1 MPFSRPLRA
10 AIVVAPLL
18 LVISSLAFL
27 AFLAAVAAAAP
38 PAVLG
43 IEPPPPPRE
52 PRVAAASA
60 EPEAAKTSFGLP
72 EGFAAEAWA
81 AEPLLANPVAFSIDE
96 QGKAYVCEAFR
107 AHKGVGDNVRINDDR
122 WLDADLA
129 NDTVD
134 ERFASMVRILGEKAK
149 DWVVETDRLRR
160 VVDTDGDGRGDTAT
174 VFATGFNRL
183 IDGHGAGVLARR
195 GDVFYA
201 CIPHL
206 WRFRDADGDGVADE
220 KLPLHVGYGVRT
232 AIQGHDL
239 HGLTLGPDG
248 RLWFSIGD
256 RGYHVEHEGG
266 VASDPESGA
275 VFRCEPDGSN
285 LEVVATGLRN
295 PQELAFDDLGH
306 CFTCD
311 NNTDG
316 GDRTRL
322 VHVVPGGDSGW
333 RGPVQYLPD
342 RGPFNR
348 EQLWRTAFVGQP
360 AWILPPVGHV
370 GAGPAGFAAYPGTG
384 LTPWFDGR
392 FFLADFRG
400 AAATSLVHTFR
411 VRPLGASFELVD
423 ADETF
428 RHILATDVE
437 MGPDGSLWVSDW
449 VQGWEG
455 DGKGRLWR
463 FFPTGLPADEAE
475 ERRRIVEEVR
485 SLLAGDW
492 TALDV
497 DRLVALLSH
506 ADRRIRREAQ
516 FELARRDDAAAFIRL
531 ADDTS
536 RPMLAR
542 VHAIQGLEQVVRW
555 RRRHAPGPAF
565 LLALRLGDVLSR
577 CLSDEAWE
585 IRMVAT
591 RALGDLHN
599 SRAVEPVLRALA
611 DPHSHVRAA
620 AGIALARLG
629 RVETRGSDYD
639 AVLPAIVAAI
649 RAEGARTPLGD
660 PHARHPLVMALVANT
675 LPDDLARL
683 VADPDPAVRL
693 SACLAMRRTRDT
705 SIAICLDD
713 TDPRIVLEAARA
725 AYDVPIERARSAL
738 AGRLLEGPVTG
749 PDGDAFTRRAIAA
762 CERLG
767 SEADADRLAAFVTR
781 ADAPTP
787 LRLQALAVLGDW
799 AVPPPRD
806 RVWGAWRPIAPRDP
820 ALARAALERALPSIL
835 ASSAGEAVQAEAL
848 KTAAELEVPGI
859 RGLLVAAAIDSSR
872 PAATRAAALSA
883 LASSVPA
890 EAFRIAASLSADPL
904 PEVRSAARQ
913 VRSAAL
919 ATNPDD
925 AAARAL
931 AAEVLAACVESATSD
946 SELREQQ
953 AGIDLLKSLGSSAG
967 DATGALVARVE
978 AGSLD
983 PRLSLEVIEAA
994 GGDRQR
1000 VLGLATSGGGVLVG
1014 GDAARGR
1021 DLFLR
1026 KASVECLRC
1035 HAVGGSGGIV
1045 GPPLDATGLKR
1056 DRAYLLESLLAP
1068 SAQFA
1073 DGYRTTVVV
1082 TDDGRTVS
1090 GIVKSE
1096 TDEVVT
1102 ILTGDGREERLA
1114 TASIE
1119 DRATGASAMPA
1130 DIAAKLTPRELR
1142 DLVEWLAGL
1151 RAVAPE

>member
-1 MPFSRPLRA
+1 MPLLRPTRA
-10 AIVVAPLL
+10 AIIAAPLL
-18 LVISSLAFL
+18 IAISSLTL
-27 AFLAAVAAAAP
+27 LVPVASSTP
-38 PAVLG
+38 PAVPG

-52 PRVAAASA
+52 PRIAAASA
-60 EPEAAKTSFGLP
+60 EPEAARTTFGLP
-72 EGFAAEAWA
+72 AGFAAEAWA

-96 QGKAYVCEAFR
+96 QGRAYVCEAFR

-134 ERFASMVRILGEKAK
+134 ERFDSMVRILGDRAK

-160 VVDTDGDGRGDTAT
+160 IVDTDGDGRGDTAT

-183 IDGHGAGVLARR
+183 IDGHGAGVLAHH

-220 KLPLHVGYGVRT
+220 KLPLHVGFGVRT

-256 RGYHVEHEGG
+256 RGYRVEHEGG

-275 VFRCEPDGSN
+275 VFRCEPDGSG

-348 EQLWRTAFVGQP
+348 EQLWRTAFDGQP

-400 AAATSLVHTFR
+400 AATTSLVHTFR

-437 MGPDGSLWVSDW
+437 MGPDGALWVSDW

-455 DGKGRLWR
+455 EGKGRLWR
-463 FFPTGLPADEAE
+463 LFPTDLAADEAE

-497 DRLVALLSH
+497 DPLDRLLDH
-506 ADRRIRREAQ
+506 PDRRIRREAQ
-516 FELARRDDAAAFIRL
+516 FELARRDHAAVFITS

-536 RPMLAR
+536 RPVLAR

-565 LLALRLGDVLSR
+565 LLTLRLGDVLSR

-591 RALGDLHN
+591 RALGDLHD
-599 SRAVEPVLRALA
+599 SRGGEPVLRALA
-611 DPHSHVRAA
+611 DPHPHVRAA

-629 RVETRGSDYD
+629 RLETRGRDDD
-639 AVLPAIVAAI
+639 AVLPAIIAAI
-649 RAEGARTPLGD
+649 RAEGVRTPLGD
-660 PHARHPLVMALVANT
+660 PHARHPLVMALVEHAI
-675 LPDDLARL
+675 PADLERL
-683 VADPDPAVRL
+683 VADPDPTVRL
-693 SACLAMRRTRDT
+693 SACLAMRRTRT
-705 SIAICLDD
+705 SAIATYLDD
-713 TDPRIVLEAARA
+713 ADPRIVLEAARA
-725 AYDVPIERARSAL
+725 AYDVPIEPARNEL
-738 AGRLLEGPVTG
+738 ARRLLEGPVTG

-767 SEADADRLAAFVTR
+767 SETDADRLAAFVTR
-781 ADAPTP
+781 ADAPTA

-799 AVPPPRD
+799 AAPPPRD

-820 ALARAALERALPSIL
+820 APARAALERALPSIL

-848 KTAAELEVPGI
+848 RTAAKLEVPGI
-859 RGLLVAAAIDSSR
+859 RALLVAAATDSSR

-913 VRSAAL
+913 VRGAAL
-919 ATNPDD
+919 ATTPDD

-967 DATGALVARVE
+967 EATGALVARLE

-983 PRLSLEVIEAA
+983 ARLSLEVIEAA

-1000 VLGLATSGGGVLVG
+1000 VLGLAASGGGVLVG

-1026 KASVECLRC
+1026 KANVECLRC

-1045 GPPLDATGLKR
+1045 GPPLDTTGLKR
-1056 DRAYLLESLLAP
+1056 DRAYLLESLLTP

-1090 GIVKSE
+1090 GIVKAE

-1151 RAVAPE
+1151 RGVAPE

>member
-1 MPFSRPLRA
+1 MPFCSLFRA
-10 AIVVAPLL
+10 AMFAAPLL
-18 LVISSLAFL
+18 LAITNFPLVGP
-27 AFLAAVAAAAP
+27 AASAAP
-38 PAVLG
+38 PAIPG

-60 EPEAAKTSFGLP
+60 EPEAAKTAFGLP

-81 AEPLLANPVAFSIDE
+81 AEPLLANPVAFSLDE
-96 QGKAYVCEAFR
+96 QGRAYVCEAFR

-134 ERFASMVRILGEKAK
+134 ERFASMVRLLGDKAK

-160 VVDTDGDGRGDTAT
+160 VVDTDGDGRADTAT

-183 IDGHGAGVLARR
+183 LDGHGAGVLARR

-206 WRFRDADGDGVADE
+206 WRFGDADGDGVADE
-220 KLPLHVGYGVRT
+220 KFPLHVGYGVRT

-275 VFRCEPDGSN
+275 VFRCEPDGSG

-295 PQELAFDDLGH
+295 PQELAFDDLGNL
-306 CFTCD
+306 FTCD

-348 EQLWRTAFVGQP
+348 EQLWRTAFDGQP
-360 AWILPPVGHV
+360 AWILPPVGHL

-463 FFPTGLPADEAE
+463 FFPTGLSAE
-475 ERRRIVEEVR
+475 ESAKRQAVVDEVR
-485 SLLAGDW
+485 LLLAADW
-492 TALDV
+492 TLFLPEHLDE
-497 DRLVALLSH
+497 LLDH
-506 ADRRIRREAQ
+506 PDRRLRREAQ
-516 FELARRDDAAAFIRL
+516 FEIARRHDIATLAAVAG
-531 ADDTS
+531 DTS
-536 RPMLAR
+536 RPVLAR
-542 VHAIQGLEQVVRW
+542 VHAIQGLEQVARSLRSRQPSSPSVLDRTILGTLETCLTDGAFEVRLVAA
-555 RRRHAPGPAF
+555 RTLGETRHDRAAAS
-565 LLALRLGDVLSR
+565 LL
-577 CLSDEAWE
+577 
-585 IRMVAT
+585 
-591 RALGDLHN
+591 
-599 SRAVEPVLRALA
+599 PVLA
-611 DPHSHVRAA
+611 DPHPHVRAA
-620 AGIALARLG
+620 AGIALGRLG
-629 RVETRGSDYD
+629 RDVGNGHVGD
-639 AVLPAIVAAI
+639 AVLPAIIAAI
-649 RAEGARTPLGD
+649 RAEGGRTPLGD

-675 LPDDLARL
+675 VPDDLARF
-683 VADPDPAVRL
+683 VTDPDPAVRL
-693 SACLAMRRTRDT
+693 AACLAMRRTHDRA
-705 SIAICLDD
+705 IATCLDD
-713 TDPRIVLEAARA
+713 ADPRIVVEAARA
-725 AYDVPIERARSAL
+725 AYDVPIEQARSVL
-738 AGRLLEGPVTG
+738 AGRLLNGPVTG

-767 SEADADRLAAFVTR
+767 AGADAERLAAFVTR
-781 ADAPTP
+781 AEAPTA
-787 LRLQALAVLGDW
+787 LRLQALSVLGTW
-799 AVPPPRD
+799 AAPPPRD

-820 ALARAALERALPSIL
+820 APARAALQRALPSIL
-835 ASSAGEAVQAEAL
+835 SSAVGEAVQAEAL
-848 KTAAELEVPGI
+848 KSAAALGVPGI
-859 RGLLVAAAIDSSR
+859 GQQLVETSADTSR

-883 LASSVPA
+883 LATMAPVDAS
-890 EAFRIAASLSADPL
+890 RIAASLTSDPL
-904 PEVRSAARQ
+904 PEVRAAARR
-913 VRSAAL
+913 VRGAVLAA
-919 ATNPDD
+919 TPDD
-925 AAARAL
+925 AATRAL
-931 AAEVLAACVESATSD
+931 AAEVLAACVEPATSEG
-946 SELREQQ
+946 ELREQQ
-953 AGIDLLKSLGSSAG
+953 EGIDLLKSLGG
-967 DATGALVARVE
+967 ATGDSISALLSRLE

-983 PRLSLEVIEAA
+983 PRLGLEVIEAA

-1000 VLGLATSGGGVLVG
+1000 VLGLAASGGGPLVG
-1014 GDAARGR
+1014 GDASRGR

-1026 KASVECLRC
+1026 KANVECVRC
-1035 HAVGGSGGIV
+1035 HAVGNSGGIV
-1045 GPPLDATGLKR
+1045 GPRLDTIGLKR
-1056 DRAYLLESLLAP
+1056 DRSFLLESLLAP

-1082 TDDGRTVS
+1082 TDEGRTVA
-1090 GIVKSE
+1090 GIVMEE
-1096 TDEVVT
+1096 TDTDLRIV
-1102 ILTGDGREERLA
+1102 TGDGREERLA

-1119 DRATGASAMPA
+1119 DRVTGPSAMPT

-1151 RAVAPE
+1151 KGPATE

>member
-1 MPFSRPLRA
+1 MPFFRPLRA
-10 AIVVAPLL
+10 TIVVARLL
-18 LVISSLAFL
+18 LVISSP

-38 PAVLG
+38 PAVPG

-60 EPEAAKTSFGLP
+60 EAEAAKTSFGLP

-81 AEPLLANPVAFSIDE
+81 AEPLLANPVAFSLDE
-96 QGKAYVCEAFR
+96 QGRAYVCEAFR

-134 ERFASMVRILGEKAK
+134 ERFDSMGRILGEKAK

-160 VVDTDGDGRGDTAT
+160 IVDADGDGRGDTAT

-183 IDGHGAGVLARR
+183 IDGHGAGVLAHR

-348 EQLWRTAFVGQP
+348 EQLWRTAFDGQP

-411 VRPLGASFELVD
+411 VRPLGASFELID

-437 MGPDGSLWVSDW
+437 MGPDGALWVSDW

-463 FFPTGLPADEAE
+463 FFPTGLSADEAE
-475 ERRRIVEEVR
+475 ERQRIVEEVR

-497 DRLVALLSH
+497 DRMNRLLDH
-506 ADRRIRREAQ
+506 PDRRLRREAQ
-516 FELARRDDAAAFIRL
+516 FELARRRDIATLAAVAG
-531 ADDTS
+531 DTS
-536 RPMLAR
+536 RPVLAR
-542 VHAIQGLEQVVRW
+542 VHAIQGLEQVARSM
-555 RRRHAPGPAF
+555 RSRQPSPPYFLDRTILGTLEKCLTDGAF
-565 LLALRLGDVLSR
+565 EV
-577 CLSDEAWE
+577 
-585 IRMVAT
+585 RMVVARTLGETRYDRAAT
-591 RALGDLHN
+591 PLLR
-599 SRAVEPVLRALA
+599 VLT
-611 DPHSHVRAA
+611 DPHPHVRAA
-620 AGIALARLG
+620 AGIALGRLG
-629 RVETRGSDYD
+629 GAVGNGHVEA

-693 SACLAMRRTRDT
+693 AACLGMRRTRDT
-705 SIAICLDD
+705 SIATCLDD

-725 AYDVPIERARSAL
+725 AYDVPIERARSEL

-749 PDGDAFTRRAIAA
+749 LDGDAFARRAIAA

-781 ADAPTP
+781 ADAPMA
-787 LRLQALAVLGDW
+787 LRLQALAVLGSW
-799 AVPPPRD
+799 AAPPPRD

-820 ALARAALERALPSIL
+820 APARTALERALPSIL

-848 KTAAELEVPGI
+848 KTAAALDVPGI
-859 RGLLVAAAIDSSR
+859 GALLVAAATDPSR
-872 PAATRAAALSA
+872 PAATRAAALLA
-883 LASSVPA
+883 LAASAPSDA
-890 EAFRIAASLSADPL
+890 SRIAMSLASDPR
-904 PEVRSAARQ
+904 PAVRTAARR
-913 VRSAAL
+913 VRGTAL
-919 ATNPDD
+919 ATTADD
-925 AAARAL
+925 PAARAL
-931 AAEVLAACVESATSD
+931 AGEVLAACAKPATSD

-953 AGIDLLKSLGSSAG
+953 AGIDLLKSLGSSAS
-967 DATGALVARVE
+967 DAIGALLSRLE

-1000 VLGLATSGGGVLVG
+1000 VLGLAASGGGALVG

-1026 KASVECLRC
+1026 KANVECLRC
-1035 HAVGGSGGIV
+1035 HAVGGTGGIV
-1045 GPPLDATGLKR
+1045 GPPLDTTGLKR
-1056 DRAYLLESLLAP
+1056 DRPHLLESLLDP

-1090 GIVKSE
+1090 GIVKAE
-1096 TDEVVT
+1096 TDDVLT
-1102 ILTGDGREERLA
+1102 ILTGDGREERLP

-1119 DRATGASAMPA
+1119 DRTTGASAMPA

-1151 RAVAPE
+1151 RAVAAE

>member
-1 MPFSRPLRA
+1 MSFSRPLRA
-10 AIVVAPLL
+10 TIVVALL
-18 LVISSLAFL
+18 LLAISSPSL
-27 AFLAAVAAAAP
+27 LAAVAAAAP
-38 PAVLG
+38 PAVPG

-81 AEPLLANPVAFSIDE
+81 AEPLLANPVAFSLDE
-96 QGKAYVCEAFR
+96 HGRAYVCEAFR

-160 VVDTDGDGRGDTAT
+160 VVDSVGDGRGDTAT

-206 WRFRDADGDGVADE
+206 WRFRDVDGDGLADE

-266 VASDPESGA
+266 LASDPESGA

-348 EQLWRTAFVGQP
+348 EQLWRTAFDGQP

-411 VRPLGASFELVD
+411 VRPLGASFELID

-437 MGPDGSLWVSDW
+437 MGPDGALWVSDW

-463 FFPTGLPADEAE
+463 FFPTGLSAE
-475 ERRRIVEEVR
+475 ESAKRQAIVDEVR
-485 SLLAGDW
+485 LLLAADW
-492 TALDV
+492 TLFLPEHLDE
-497 DRLVALLSH
+497 LLDH
-506 ADRRIRREAQ
+506 PDRRLRREAQ
-516 FELARRDDAAAFIRL
+516 FELARRRDIATLAAVAS
-531 ADDTS
+531 DTS
-536 RPMLAR
+536 RPVLAR
-542 VHAIQGLEQVVRW
+542 VHAIQGLEQVARSM
-555 RRRHAPGPAF
+555 RSRQPSPPYFLDRTILGTLEKCLTDGAF
-565 LLALRLGDVLSR
+565 
-577 CLSDEAWE
+577 EM
-585 IRMVAT
+585 RMVAARTLGET
-591 RALGDLHN
+591 RHD
-599 SRAVEPVLRALA
+599 RAATPLLRGLT

-620 AGIALARLG
+620 AGIALGRLG
-629 RVETRGSDYD
+629 GAVGNGHVEA

-683 VADPDPAVRL
+683 VTDPDPAVRL
-693 SACLAMRRTRDT
+693 AACLGMRRTRDT
-705 SIAICLDD
+705 SIATCLDD

-749 PDGDAFTRRAIAA
+749 LDGDAFTRRAIAA

-799 AVPPPRD
+799 ATPPPRD
-806 RVWGAWRPIAPRDP
+806 RVWGAWRPLAPRDP
-820 ALARAALERALPSIL
+820 APARTALERALPSIL
-835 ASSAGEAVQAEAL
+835 ASSSGEAVQAEAL
-848 KTAAELEVPGI
+848 KTAAALDVPEIGA
-859 RGLLVAAAIDSSR
+859 LLVAAATDPSR
-872 PAATRAAALSA
+872 PADTRAAALLA
-883 LASSVPA
+883 LAASAPSDA
-890 EAFRIAASLSADPL
+890 SRIATNLSSDPL
-904 PEVRSAARQ
+904 PEVRTAARR
-913 VRSAAL
+913 VRGAAL
-919 ATNPDD
+919 ATTADD
-925 AAARAL
+925 PAARAL
-931 AAEVLAACVESATSD
+931 AAEVLAACAKPATSD

-967 DATGALVARVE
+967 DAIGALLSRLE

-983 PRLSLEVIEAA
+983 PRLSLEVVEAA

-1000 VLGLATSGGGVLVG
+1000 VLGLAASGGGVLVG
-1014 GDAARGR
+1014 GDSARGR

-1026 KASVECLRC
+1026 KTTVECLRC

-1056 DRAYLLESLLAP
+1056 DRSHLLESLLDP

-1090 GIVKSE
+1090 GIVKAE

-1119 DRATGASAMPA
+1119 DRTTGASAMPA

>member
-134 ERFASMVRILGEKAK
+134 ERFDSMVRILGDRAK

-160 VVDTDGDGRGDTAT
+160 IVDTDGDGRGDTAT

-183 IDGHGAGVLARR
+183 IDGHGAGVLAHH

-220 KLPLHVGYGVRT
+220 KLPLHVGFGVRT

-256 RGYHVEHEGG
+256 RGYRVEHEGG

-275 VFRCEPDGSN
+275 VFRCEPDGSG

-348 EQLWRTAFVGQP
+348 EQLWRTAFDGQP

-400 AAATSLVHTFR
+400 AATTSLVHTFR

-437 MGPDGSLWVSDW
+437 MGPDGALWVSDW

-455 DGKGRLWR
+455 EGIG
-463 FFPTGLPADEAE
+463 GL
-475 ERRRIVEEVR
+475 
-485 SLLAGDW
+485 G
-492 TALDV
+492 
-497 DRLVALLSH
+497 
-506 ADRRIRREAQ
+506 
-516 FELARRDDAAAFIRL
+516 
-531 ADDTS
+531 
-536 RPMLAR
+536 
-542 VHAIQGLEQVVRW
+542 
-555 RRRHAPGPAF
+555 
-565 LLALRLGDVLSR
+565 
-577 CLSDEAWE
+577 
-585 IRMVAT
+585 
-591 RALGDLHN
+591 
-599 SRAVEPVLRALA
+599 
-611 DPHSHVRAA
+611 
-620 AGIALARLG
+620 
-629 RVETRGSDYD
+629 
-639 AVLPAIVAAI
+639 
-649 RAEGARTPLGD
+649 
-660 PHARHPLVMALVANT
+660 
-675 LPDDLARL
+675 
-683 VADPDPAVRL
+683 
-693 SACLAMRRTRDT
+693 
-705 SIAICLDD
+705 
-713 TDPRIVLEAARA
+713 
-725 AYDVPIERARSAL
+725 
-738 AGRLLEGPVTG
+738 
-749 PDGDAFTRRAIAA
+749 
-762 CERLG
+762 
-767 SEADADRLAAFVTR
+767 
-781 ADAPTP
+781 
-787 LRLQALAVLGDW
+787 
-799 AVPPPRD
+799 
-806 RVWGAWRPIAPRDP
+806 
-820 ALARAALERALPSIL
+820 
-835 ASSAGEAVQAEAL
+835 
-848 KTAAELEVPGI
+848 
-859 RGLLVAAAIDSSR
+859 
-872 PAATRAAALSA
+872 
-883 LASSVPA
+883 
-890 EAFRIAASLSADPL
+890 
-904 PEVRSAARQ
+904 
-913 VRSAAL
+913 
-919 ATNPDD
+919 
-925 AAARAL
+925 
-931 AAEVLAACVESATSD
+931 
-946 SELREQQ
+946 
-953 AGIDLLKSLGSSAG
+953 
-967 DATGALVARVE
+967 
-978 AGSLD
+978 
-983 PRLSLEVIEAA
+983 
-994 GGDRQR
+994 
-1000 VLGLATSGGGVLVG
+1000 
-1014 GDAARGR
+1014 
-1021 DLFLR
+1021 
-1026 KASVECLRC
+1026 
-1035 HAVGGSGGIV
+1035 
-1045 GPPLDATGLKR
+1045 
-1056 DRAYLLESLLAP
+1056 
-1068 SAQFA
+1068 
-1073 DGYRTTVVV
+1073 
-1082 TDDGRTVS
+1082 
-1090 GIVKSE
+1090 
-1096 TDEVVT
+1096 
-1102 ILTGDGREERLA
+1102 
-1114 TASIE
+1114 
-1119 DRATGASAMPA
+1119 
-1130 DIAAKLTPRELR
+1130 
-1142 DLVEWLAGL
+1142 
-1151 RAVAPE
+1151 

>member
-1 MPFSRPLRA
+1 MLFLRPPRA
-10 AIVVAPLL
+10 PMIAATLL
-18 LVISSLAFL
+18 LAISNLCL
-27 AFLAAVAAAAP
+27 PVASSAP
-38 PAVLG
+38 PAVPG

-52 PRVAAASA
+52 PRIAAASA
-60 EPEAAKTSFGLP
+60 EPEAARTTFGLP
-72 EGFAAEAWA
+72 AGFAAEVWA

-96 QGKAYVCEAFR
+96 RGHAYVCEAFR

-134 ERFASMVRILGEKAK
+134 ERFDSMLRFLGEKAK

-160 VVDTDGDGRGDTAT
+160 VVDTDGDGRADTAT

-183 IDGHGAGVLARR
+183 VDGHGAGVLARR

-220 KLPLHVGYGVRT
+220 RLPLQVGYGVRT

-248 RLWFSIGD
+248 RIWFSIGD

-266 VASDPESGA
+266 MASDPESGA
-275 VFRCEPDGSN
+275 VFRCEPDGSA

-322 VHVVPGGDSGW
+322 VHVIPGGDSGW

-348 EQLWRTAFVGQP
+348 ELLWRMPFDGQP
-360 AWILPPVGHV
+360 AWIVPPVGHV

-411 VRPLGASFELVD
+411 IRPRGASFEMAD
-423 ADETF
+423 HDETF

-437 MGPDGSLWVSDW
+437 MGSDGALWVSDW

-463 FFPTGLPADEAE
+463 FFPTGLPPAE
-475 ERRRIVEEVR
+475 ESERQRIVAEVR

-492 TALDV
+492 SALDV

-516 FELARRDDAAAFIRL
+516 FELARRGDLRRL
-531 ADDTS
+531 AAVADAPG
-536 RPMLAR
+536 RGVLAR
-542 VHAIQGLEQVVRW
+542 VHALQGLEQLARSA
-555 RRRHAPGPAF
+555 RPHHREPPFF
-565 LLALRLGDVLSR
+565 LHPEILKTAAR
-577 CLSDEAWE
+577 CLSDDAWE
-585 IRMVAT
+585 VRMVAART
-591 RALGDLHN
+591 LGE
-599 SRAVEPVLRALA
+599 SRYAHAAPPLIGALA
-611 DPHSHVRAA
+611 DPHPHVRAA
-620 AGIALARLG
+620 AGTALGRLG
-629 RVETRGSDYD
+629 RAVGNGAVDD
-639 AVLPAIVAAI
+639 AVLPAIIAAI

-675 LPDDLARL
+675 IHEDLERL
-683 VADPDPAVRL
+683 VTDPDPAVRL
-693 SACLAMRRTRDT
+693 AGCLAMRRTRDRG
-705 SIAICLDD
+705 IVACLDD
-713 TDPRIVLEAARA
+713 ADPRIVLEAARA
-725 AYDVPIERARSAL
+725 AYDVPIERARGEL
-738 AGRLLEGPVTG
+738 ARRLLVGPVTG

-767 SEADADRLAAFVTR
+767 SEADAERLATFVTR
-781 ADAPTP
+781 PEAPTL
-787 LRLQALAVLGDW
+787 LRLQALEALGSW
-799 AVPPPRD
+799 ASPPPRD

-820 ALARAALERALPSIL
+820 APARTALERALPLIL
-835 ASSAGEAVQAEAL
+835 ASTVGEAVQAEAL
-848 KTAAELEVPGI
+848 RTAAGLDVPGI
-859 RGLLVAAAIDSSR
+859 GAHLVTAATDPNR
-872 PAATRAAALSA
+872 PAATRAAALAA
-883 LASSVPA
+883 LAATAPLEGLPIA
-890 EAFRIAASLSADPL
+890 ESLSHDPA
-904 PEVRSAARQ
+904 PEVR
-913 VRSAAL
+913 
-919 ATNPDD
+919 
-925 AAARAL
+925 AAARRARAVELATRPDTTAAGLL
-931 AAEVLAACVESATSD
+931 AAEVLTVCTETATGD
-946 SELREQQ
+946 AELREQQ
-953 AGIDLLKSLGSSAG
+953 AAIDLLKSLGSTAG
-967 DATGALVARVE
+967 DVTGALVARLE
-978 AGSLD
+978 SGMLD

-1000 VLGLATSGGGVLVG
+1000 ILALAASGGGALVG
-1014 GDAARGR
+1014 GEAARGR
-1021 DLFLR
+1021 DIFLR
-1026 KASVECLRC
+1026 KSAVECVRC
-1035 HAVGGSGGIV
+1035 HRVEDTGGIV
-1045 GPPLDATGLKR
+1045 GPSLDGIGSKR
-1056 DRAYLLESLLAP
+1056 DRASLLESLLEP
-1068 SAQFA
+1068 SARFA
-1073 DGYRTTVVV
+1073 DGYRTTVVIL
-1082 TDDGRTVS
+1082 DDGRTVA
-1090 GIVKSE
+1090 GIVKEE
-1096 TDEVVT
+1096 TPEELT
-1102 ILTGDGREERLA
+1102 LITGDGREEHLA
-1114 TASIE
+1114 TASIDE
-1119 DRATGASAMPA
+1119 RATGPSAMPA
-1130 DIAAKLTPRELR
+1130 DLAAKLSPREIR

-1151 RAVAPE
+1151 RAVATE

>member
-1 MPFSRPLRA
+1 MPRVLLPTSWILALIATGDLGFLPP
-10 AIVVAPLL
+10 IAP
-18 LVISSLAFL
+18 AE
-27 AFLAAVAAAAP
+27 P
-38 PAVLG
+38 PAVRG

-52 PRVAAASA
+52 PRVAATSA
-60 EPEAAKTSFGLP
+60 EPETAKHTFGLP
-72 EGFAAEAWA
+72 VGFAAEAWA
-81 AEPLLANPVAFSIDE
+81 SEPLLANPVAFSIDE
-96 QGKAYVCEAFR
+96 QGNAYVCEAFR

-134 ERFASMVRILGEKAK
+134 ERFASMLRLLGEKAK
-149 DWVVETDRLRR
+149 DWVIETDRLRR
-160 VVDTDGDGRGDTAT
+160 IVDADGDGRGERAT

-183 IDGHGAGVLARR
+183 VDGHGAGVLARR

-220 KLPLHVGYGVRT
+220 KLPLHFGYGVRT

-248 RLWFSIGD
+248 RVWFSIGD
-256 RGYHVEHEGG
+256 RGYHVEHEEG

-275 VFRCEPDGSN
+275 VFRCEPDGSG
-285 LEVVATGLRN
+285 LEVVAKGLRN
-295 PQELAFDDLGH
+295 PQELAFDDLGN

-333 RGPVQYLPD
+333 RGPVQYLAD

-348 EQLWRTAFVGQP
+348 EQLWRTAFDGQP

-411 VRPLGASFELVD
+411 IRPLAASFELID

-463 FFPTGLPADEAE
+463 FYPTGLPADEAA
-475 ERRRIVEEVR
+475 ERQRLVEEVR

-497 DRLVALLSH
+497 DRMNRLLDH
-506 ADRRIRREAQ
+506 PDRRIRREAQ
-516 FELARRDDAAAFIRL
+516 FELARRDDAAVFLRL
-531 ADDTS
+531 AVDTS

-565 LLALRLGDVLSR
+565 LLALRLGDLLSR

-591 RALGDLHN
+591 RALGDLHD

-611 DPHSHVRAA
+611 DPHPHVRVA

-649 RAEGARTPLGD
+649 RAEGARRPLGD

-675 LPDDLARL
+675 IPDDLERL
-683 VADPDPAVRL
+683 VTDPDPAVRL
-693 SACLAMRRTRDT
+693 AGCLAMRRTRDRG
-705 SIAICLDD
+705 IVACLDD
-713 TDPRIVLEAARA
+713 ADARIVLEAARA
-725 AYDVPIERARSAL
+725 AYDVPIERARNAL
-738 AGRLLEGPVTG
+738 ARRLLNGPVTG

-767 SEADADRLAAFVTR
+767 SEADADRLATFVTR

-787 LRLQALAVLGDW
+787 LRLQAIAVLGDW
-799 AVPPPRD
+799 AAPPPRD

-820 ALARAALERALPSIL
+820 APARAALEQALPSIL

-848 KTAAELEVPGI
+848 KTAASLDVPGI
-859 RGLLVAAAIDSSR
+859 GALLVAAATDPSR

-883 LASSVPA
+883 LASSAPS

-904 PEVRSAARQ
+904 PEVRTAARR
-913 VRSAAL
+913 VRGAAL
-919 ATNPDD
+919 ATTPDD
-925 AAARAL
+925 PAARAL
-931 AAEVLAACVESATSD
+931 AAEVLAACAESATSD
-946 SELREQQ
+946 SGLREQQ

-967 DATGALVARVE
+967 DAIGALLSGLE

-1000 VLGLATSGGGVLVG
+1000 VLGLAVSGGGVLVG

-1026 KASVECLRC
+1026 KANVECLRC
-1035 HAVGGSGGIV
+1035 HAVGGTGGIV
-1045 GPPLDATGLKR
+1045 GPPLDTVGLNR
-1056 DRAYLLESLLAP
+1056 DRPHLLESLLAP

-1090 GIVKSE
+1090 GIVKAE
-1096 TDEVVT
+1096 TDGELT

-1114 TASIE
+1114 TASIV

-1151 RAVAPE
+1151 RGVAAE